1 MDLVVLLGLFGPGG
15 CVDERWL
22 ELLLRTCL
30 PLCEEVVVG
39 AWYPLGFDGVYGVS
53 SYSGE

>member
-30 PLCEEVVVG
+30 PLCEEVIVG

-53 SYSGE
+53 SSSGE